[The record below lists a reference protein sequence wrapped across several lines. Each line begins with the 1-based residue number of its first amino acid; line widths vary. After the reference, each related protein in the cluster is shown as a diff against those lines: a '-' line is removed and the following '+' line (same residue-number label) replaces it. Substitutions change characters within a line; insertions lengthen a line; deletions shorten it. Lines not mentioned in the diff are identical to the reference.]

1 MIQKFTAFDGG
12 RRFVSGSRAEVI
24 EAIRTR
30 SAKQPNMSLLI
41 FDDSTGGQIDFD
53 LREKADVPAARL
65 QKSSSSSAG
74 GEEARSPGRPKLG
87 VVPREV
93 TLLPRHWEWLAAQ
106 PGGASVT
113 LRKLVDDARRKNADA
128 DIIRTARERAY
139 RFMSAMAG
147 NLAGFEEA
155 TRALFAGDR
164 ARFEDLTAKWAGDVR
179 DYTHSLADGA
189 FAPDA
194 ENAAR

>member
-1 MIQKFTAFDGG
+1 MDQKFTAFDGR
-12 RRFVSGSRAEVI
+12 RRFVSGSRPEVI

-30 SAKQPNMSLLI
+30 SAGQPNMSLLI
-41 FDDSTGGQIDFD
+41 FDDSTGSQIDFD
-53 LREKADVPAARL
+53 LRESADVPAARL
-65 QKSSSSSAG
+65 QKPPVSSAG
-74 GEEARSPGRPKLG
+74 GEEPRSPGRPKLG

-164 ARFEDLTAKWAGDVR
+164 ERFEKLTAKWSADVR
-179 DYTHSLADGA
+179 DYTRSLADGA
-189 FAPDA
+189 FGPET
-194 ENAAR
+194 ENAVR

>member
-1 MIQKFTAFDGG
+1 MDQKFTAFDGR

-30 SAKQPNMSLLI
+30 WAKQPNMSLLI

-53 LREKADVPAARL
+53 LRETADVPAA
-65 QKSSSSSAG
+65 KSPSSLA
-74 GEEARSPGRPKLG
+74 EEARSPGRPKLG

-164 ARFEDLTAKWAGDVR
+164 ARFEKLTGKWAGDVR
-179 DYTHSLADGA
+179 DYTHRLADGA

>member
-1 MIQKFTAFDGG
+1 MNQKFTAFDGR

>member
-1 MIQKFTAFDGG
+1 MDQKFTAFDGL

-24 EAIRTR
+24 EAVRIR
-30 SAKQPNMSLLI
+30 SSKQPNMSLLI
-41 FDDSTGGQIDFD
+41 FDDRTGSQIDFD
-53 LREKADVPAARL
+53 LRESADIPVARVP
-65 QKSSSSSAG
+65 KSPSSPAG
-74 GEEARSPGRPKLG
+74 GEETRSPGRPKLG

-128 DIIRTARERAY
+128 DIIRAARERAY

-164 ARFEDLTAKWAGDVR
+164 AQFEKLTGKWAGDVR

-189 FAPDA
+189 FAPEA
-194 ENAAR
+194 ENAVR